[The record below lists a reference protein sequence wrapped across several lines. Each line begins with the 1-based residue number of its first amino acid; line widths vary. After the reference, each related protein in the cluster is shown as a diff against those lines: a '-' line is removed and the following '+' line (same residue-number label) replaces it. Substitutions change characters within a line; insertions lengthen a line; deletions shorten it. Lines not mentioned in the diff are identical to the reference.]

1 MSRTPVTRTATSAM
15 TKEAALKLV
24 LLVLPAGTIK
34 GEHAWLALEQGGCKK
49 VSDLKEI
56 IFEDLEKLVH
66 AMRTAAPT
74 ATCHLNTL
82 QRRKMSLIPL
92 WCQVKTRMFM
102 NHQHGSI

>member
-1 MSRTPVTRTATSAM
+1 M

-56 IFEDLEKLVH
+56 TFEDLENVAH
-66 AMRTAAPT
+66 AMGTA

-82 QRRKMSLIPL
+82 PRRKMSLIPL
-92 WCQVKTRMFM
+92 W
-102 NHQHGSI
+102 HQDQDVHELPTWFTLTP